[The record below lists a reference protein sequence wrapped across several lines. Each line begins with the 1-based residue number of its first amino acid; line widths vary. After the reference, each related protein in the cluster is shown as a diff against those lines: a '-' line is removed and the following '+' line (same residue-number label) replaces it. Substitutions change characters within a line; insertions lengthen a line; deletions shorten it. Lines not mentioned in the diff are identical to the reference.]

1 MTRRLAGRAAIVT
14 GGSRGL
20 GRAIALALAAEGAA
34 VAVAG
39 RTEQVWDDRLPGTI
53 GETVADIGAAGG
65 RAVAIRADLT
75 DRGDVARLVSEARD
89 SLGPITILVNNAAFT
104 APGRPP
110 VPGAEPR
117 AKPAKAAGQAAAAKP
132 GWPGFVSTPLHAFRR
147 HFDIGVFAA
156 YELMQLVCPDMFD
169 AGGGSIVNITSV
181 ASRMPGDG
189 PYPDTSGGVLPG
201 YGGSKAALEHLTQCA
216 AFDLAGHN
224 IAVNALSPS
233 KPILTPGLAYYARE
247 FVDTAPADEF
257 ARAAVELALVDP
269 AVVTGRTIGHLNV
282 LDGSFAPFT
291 LG

>member
-1 MTRRLAGRAAIVT
+1 MTQRLAGRAAIVT

-20 GRAIALALAAEGAA
+20 GHAIALALAADGAA

-53 GETVADIGAAGG
+53 GETVADIEAAGG
-65 RAVAIRADLT
+65 RAVAVRADLT
-75 DRGDVARLVSEARD
+75 DRDDISRLVVAAREA
-89 SLGPITILVNNAAFT
+89 LGPITILVNNAAFT

-110 VPGAEPR
+110 TPGAQQRPKP
-117 AKPAKAAGQAAAAKP
+117 AKPAPAGNKP
-132 GWPGFVSTPLHAFRR
+132 GWPAFLGTPLHAFRR
-147 HFDIGVFAA
+147 HFDIAVFAA
-156 YELMQLVCPDMFD
+156 YELMQMVCPDMID
-169 AGGGSIVNITSV
+169 AGGGSVINITSV

-189 PYPDTSGGVLPG
+189 PYPDRSGGVLPG

-216 AFDLAGHN
+216 AFDLADHN

-257 ARAAVELALVDP
+257 ARAAVRLALVDP
-269 AVVTGRTIGHLNV
+269 SLVTGRTIGHREV
-282 LDGSFAPFT
+282 LDGSFRPFT

>member
-1 MTRRLAGRAAIVT
+1 MTRLAGRAAIVT

-53 GETVADIGAAGG
+53 GETVADIEAAGG
-65 RAVAIRADLT
+65 RAVAVRADLT
-75 DRGDVARLVSEARD
+75 DRDDVTRLVGEARD
-89 SLGPITILVNNAAFT
+89 TLGPITILVNNAAFT

-117 AKPAKAAGQAAAAKP
+117 PKAAKP
-132 GWPGFVSTPLHAFRR
+132 PASGAPKLGWPGFVSTPLQAFRR
-147 HFDIGVFAA
+147 HFDIGAFAA
-156 YELMQLVCPDMFD
+156 YELMQLVCPDMID
-169 AGGGSIVNITSV
+169 AGGGSIINITSV
-181 ASRMPGDG
+181 ASRMPGNG
-189 PYPDTSGGVLPG
+189 PYADRSGGVLPG

-216 AFDLAGHN
+216 AYDLTDHN

-269 AVVTGRTIGHLNV
+269 AVVTGRTIGHLQV

>member
-20 GRAIALALAAEGAA
+20 GHAIALALAADGAA

-53 GETVADIGAAGG
+53 GETVADIEAAGG
-65 RAVAIRADLT
+65 RAVPVRADLT
-75 DRGDVARLVSEARD
+75 DRDDISRLVDAAREA
-89 SLGPITILVNNAAFT
+89 LGPITILVNNAAFT

-110 VPGAEPR
+110 TPGAQQRPKP
-117 AKPAKAAGQAAAAKP
+117 AKPAPAGNKP
-132 GWPGFVSTPLHAFRR
+132 GWPAFLGTPLHAFRR
-147 HFDIGVFAA
+147 HFDIAVFAA
-156 YELMQLVCPDMFD
+156 YELMQMVCPDMID
-169 AGGGSIVNITSV
+169 AGSGSVINITSV
-181 ASRMPGDG
+181 ASRMPGNG
-189 PYPDTSGGVLPG
+189 PYPDRSGGVLPG

-216 AFDLAGHN
+216 AFDLADHN

-257 ARAAVELALVDP
+257 ARAAVQLALVDP
-269 AVVTGRTIGHLNV
+269 SVVTGRTIGHREV
-282 LDGSFAPFT
+282 LDGSFRPFT